1 MKKNMPGRMV
11 CPVCKGKL
19 SVRAEKENEDE
30 ILSGNLFCP
39 ACAVYYPV
47 VDGIPNMLPPD
58 MRYSF

>member
-1 MKKNMPGRMV
+1 MV